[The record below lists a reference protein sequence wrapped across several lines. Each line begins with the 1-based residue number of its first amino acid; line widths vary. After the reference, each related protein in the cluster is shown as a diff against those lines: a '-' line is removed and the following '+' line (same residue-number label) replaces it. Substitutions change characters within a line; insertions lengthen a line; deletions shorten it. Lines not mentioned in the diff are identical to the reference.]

1 MSLLYG
7 DVLAAGGTKPPAGYE
22 QDTPMP
28 LYEGISMFTGQGLF
42 PRFGTNVVS
51 ATSIVPGVDAFASA
65 GPDEIVIVNTNAKKE
80 KISVR
85 GSARQPAARGGLATA
100 PDGQG
105 SRRPGQQGH
114 HRRERIG
121 HLHGHPPARLG
132 HHPGP
137 DHRASTASATPAKS

>member
-7 DVLAAGGTKPPAGYE
+7 DVLAAGGTQAPAGYK

-28 LYEGISMFTGQGLF
+28 LYEGIGMFTGQGLF
-42 PRFGTNVVS
+42 PRFGTNVVA

-85 GSARQPAARGGLATA
+85 GNAGSPRHAQVWQLHQAGKIPAAPVGKGTIAASASGTFTVTLP
-100 PDGQG
+100 PD
-105 SRRPGQQGH
+105 SV
-114 HRRERIG
+114 IT
-121 HLHGHPPARLG
+121 LVLINPA
-132 HHPGP
+132 
-137 DHRASTASATPAKS
+137 ASATPATP